1 MHMTLRHRLIAAL
14 ITTGL
19 IGTAPAVAQTADTGT
34 DGTTPSLQLFEPVD
48 RPESS
53 PAQRPGGSRGAS
65 SAGGD
70 GPRFE
75 LVGTSRFGDRY
86 RARLQSADGQ
96 VVTVEV
102 RSGETATVPGHPGFR
117 VEVPG
122 ARQVIV
128 SHPGSTPC
136 VADEERGVACLDGGR
151 QSRLQLAT
159 AAPLAP
165 REETTSGEDDGDGQE
180 AGQDSGQGEN
190 PFARALRAA
199 REGNS
204 EDEAAARARAQRFQQ
219 RRRIDPEDVP
229 EGFRVVRTPFGDRLI
244 EE

>member
-1 MHMTLRHRLIAAL
+1 MNTTLRHRLIAAL
-14 ITTGL
+14 VTTGL

-48 RPESS
+48 RPEST
-53 PAQRPGGSRGAS
+53 PAQRPGTSRGVS
-65 SAGGD
+65 NAGGD

-75 LVGTSRFGDRY
+75 LVGTSRFGNRY
-86 RARLQSADGQ
+86 RARLRSADGQ

-102 RSGETATVPGHPGFR
+102 HSGETATVPGHPGFR

-136 VADEERGVACLDGGR
+136 VADEERGVACLAGGR

-165 REETTSGEDDGDGQE
+165 REEAPSEENGGDQQEGEDSAQSD
-180 AGQDSGQGEN
+180 N